1 MAIADENGFA
11 RPVALQ
17 PHYNL
22 VKRHDHESELAP
34 VATEFDLAV
43 MPYFALA
50 SCFLSGKYRSKD
62 DFDDSARSG
71 FACAYLN
78 DESVHVLEVEEE
90 IAKAHDVAMPT
101 VAVAWLLTKPT
112 VVTPIANARVTE
124 QLDAL
129 LAAMTLELSTAWIRS
144 QHAAPPN

>member
-1 MAIADENGFA
+1 
-11 RPVALQ
+11 
-17 PHYNL
+17 
-22 VKRHDHESELAP
+22 
-34 VATEFDLAV
+34 V

-50 SCFLSGKYRSKD
+50 SGFLSGKYRSKD

-71 FACAYLN
+71 FASAYLS
-78 DESVHVLEVEEE
+78 DESVQVIEVADE

-112 VVTPIANARVTE
+112 VVAPIASARVTK

-129 LAAMTLELSTAWIRS
+129 LAALTLELS
-144 QHAAPPN
+144 AADLDRLDAKSARIPA